1 MRQIRAIVLLLAAA
15 CLLAASSGCANP
27 GGSDGG
33 FYRRGTVHHDA
44 FPPRV
49 RAGPLRPLQL
59 RPARLVRGW

>member
-33 FYRRGTVHHDA
+33 FYRRGSVHHDA
-44 FPPRV
+44 FPPGYVPGRYG
-49 RAGPLRPLQL
+49 RYSYGR
-59 RPARLVRGW
+59 RGW